1 MNNSEIAKVL
11 YGIAGFLE
19 MQEIQFKPRAYSKAA
34 QSLEGL
40 PEDINKIYANE
51 GLNGLK
57 KIPGF
62 GEHIALKV
70 EELIKTGK
78 LKYYENLKKDFPVN
92 IEELITIPGLGPKE

>member
-1 MNNSEIAKVL
+1 L
-11 YGIAGFLE
+11 YGIARFLE

-57 KIPGF
+57 NSRF
-62 GEHIALKV
+62 WRAYCFES
-70 EELIKTGK
+70 
-78 LKYYENLKKDFPVN
+78 
-92 IEELITIPGLGPKE
+92 